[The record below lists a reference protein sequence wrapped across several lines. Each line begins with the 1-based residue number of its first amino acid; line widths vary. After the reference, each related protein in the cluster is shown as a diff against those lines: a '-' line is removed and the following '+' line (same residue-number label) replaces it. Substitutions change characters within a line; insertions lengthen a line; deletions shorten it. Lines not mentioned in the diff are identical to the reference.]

1 MKDIKAN
8 WAKEIID
15 SELKFWDDWFRTKGL
30 DWPEDYLFRIDP
42 ETELQE
48 YLRPYLQGE
57 ESKEQGEIGMKM
69 ILDVGSGPLTILGKR
84 LDGVKLNIVCADPL
98 ANEYKSL
105 LQKYEVLK
113 QVQDDYHCFS
123 CAMENIAQLF
133 VETQFDL
140 VHAQNCVDHSYDPV
154 RAVCE
159 MICVC
164 KPGGTVFLKHE
175 RNEAEN
181 EAYSGLHQWN
191 FDCVDGKFVISGA
204 DERTVMDDYLASV
217 FDGLEIETRLE
228 EGYVITRITRINA
241 NCTD

>member
-1 MKDIKAN
+1 MKDIRAN
-8 WAKEIID
+8 WQKELID

-30 DWPEDYLFRIDP
+30 DWPEDYAFRIDP
-42 ETELQE
+42 ETEIQE
-48 YLRPYLQGE
+48 YLRPFLHGARGRGQRAE
-57 ESKEQGEIGMKM
+57 EVGMKL
-69 ILDVGSGPLTILGKR
+69 ILDVGSGPLTVLGKR

-98 ANEYKSL
+98 ANEYREL
-105 LQKYEVLK
+105 LEKYGILK
-113 QVQDDYHCFS
+113 QVQDDYQCFNCS
-123 CAMENIAQLF
+123 MENIAQLF
-133 VETQFDL
+133 IQTTFDL

-181 EAYSGLHQWN
+181 EGYGGLHQWN

-204 DERTVMDDYLASV
+204 GERTVMDDYLASV
-217 FDGLEIETRLE
+217 FDGLEMETKLE
-228 EGYVITRITRINA
+228 DGYVVTVIRKGLK
-241 NCTD
+241 D